1 LFLFLGDWRLSKNN
15 DKLRKKARNPVPT
28 KFCKG
33 VILLAKIEHFCLSI
47 DAYGK
52 LGGQVVVSGGRRGSR
67 YARKKIDPYH
77 PNTIK
82 QLKTKSGM
90 KQAMI
95 LYQMLSDQDK
105 EAWKDKARGL
115 AMSGYNLFNQNA
127 QLVIQENRKYNFI
140 SQVEIEKVGR
150 DRAEISFLTGQDKTL
165 IVSLKDR
172 KTGRRKEFEVAA
184 KAGVVN
190 ILKLGEL
197 LPGRRYDFVLREEVS
212 YLEQPGN
219 LQAELIRDGEAG
231 ELKVELVGDGELEAE
246 ELQEELV
253 GEGEVEAGELQVELA
268 GEVGTGEFQ
277 EMLEEE
283 AGGGDDGGV
292 DDGDSENEVLAYR
305 VSAELREKE
314 TAGTHCY
321 LEGVPGRL
329 GAEQA
334 VLLSW
339 QPVTSARKYHIYR
352 TFSSAGLPL
361 GRIGT
366 TEAEE
371 FRDQG
376 DFLEDRQPPRKKLI
390 PLTAAESGRYS
401 FRTEG

>member
-1 LFLFLGDWRLSKNN
+1 MSKNN
-15 DKLRKKARNPVPT
+15 EKARKKARNPVPT
-28 KFCKG
+28 TTTGTDHDHCKG
-33 VILLAKIEHFCLSI
+33 VISLAKIEHFCFSI

-52 LGGQVVVSGGRRGSR
+52 FGGQMVVSGGKRGSR
-67 YARKKIDPYH
+67 YARKKTDPYH

-82 QLKTKSGM
+82 QLKSKSGM

-95 LYQMLSDQDK
+95 LYQMLSDRDK
-105 EAWKDKARGL
+105 EAWKEKARGL

-127 QLVIQENRKYNFI
+127 QLVIQENRMYNFI

-150 DRAEISFLTGQDKTL
+150 DRAEISFFVGQDKTL

-172 KTGRRKEFEVAA
+172 KTRRRKEFEVEA

-219 LQAELIRDGEAG
+219 LQAELVQEGNAG
-231 ELKVELVGDGELEAE
+231 G
-246 ELQEELV
+246 LQEEL
-253 GEGEVEAGELQVELA
+253 
-268 GEVGTGEFQ
+268 
-277 EMLEEE
+277 
-283 AGGGDDGGV
+283 
-292 DDGDSENEVLAYR
+292 DGDGEKETDDMENEVLAYCEVLAYR
-305 VSAELREKE
+305 VSAELRKKE

-329 GAEQA
+329 GVEQA

-339 QPVTSARKYHIYR
+339 EPVASARKYHIYR

-371 FRDQG
+371 FQDQG
-376 DFLEDRQPPRKKLI
+376 NFLVDRQPPRKKLI

-401 FRTEG
+401 FWTEK